1 LNRRSSAAPGDG
13 PPAKPQ
19 TGAKARD
26 EVAAV
31 GDAPRAP
38 ELRVLLADGQV
49 PVRAGIKRLI
59 EPHGLRV
66 VAEAANADEA
76 VHLSRLHRPN
86 VCVVAV
92 ELPGSGIEAARMI
105 KQALPAAKIVM
116 MTSAQRDEDLFEA
129 LRAGADGYLLMSTS
143 ADRLPHAILGVA
155 CGEAALPR
163 PLTARLISEFR
174 QRGTKRRVL
183 VSPAQ
188 GEVELTAREFEVLG
202 RLRKREATADIA
214 THLGIS
220 QVTVRRHVAS
230 VLRKL
235 GVSNRRQAME
245 LLEDPGRAEEPGSAN
260 GG

>member
-1 LNRRSSAAPGDG
+1 
-13 PPAKPQ
+13 
-19 TGAKARD
+19 
-26 EVAAV
+26 
-31 GDAPRAP
+31 
-38 ELRVLLADGQV
+38 
-49 PVRAGIKRLI
+49 
-59 EPHGLRV
+59 V
-66 VAEAANADEA
+66 VAEAANVDEA
-76 VHLSRLHRPN
+76 VHLSRSRRPD

-105 KQALPAAKIVM
+105 KQALPATRIVM
-116 MTSAQRDEDLFEA
+116 MTSSQRDEDLFEA

-174 QRGTKRRVL
+174 QRGAKRRVL
-183 VSPAQ
+183 VSPGR
-188 GEVELTAREFEVLG
+188 GEVELTAREFEVLE

-230 VLRKL
+230 VMRKL
-235 GVSNRRQAME
+235 GVSNRRQAIE
-245 LLEDPGRAEEPGSAN
+245 LLEEAERAAPPGTASPVRASHGPAARSGRGRSCVPPIACAATGAPA
-260 GG
+260 GGCRAAKCVSRTGDISFPVSSPVGGARPFAY

>member
-1 LNRRSSAAPGDG
+1 
-13 PPAKPQ
+13 
-19 TGAKARD
+19 
-26 EVAAV
+26 V
-31 GDAPRAP
+31 GDTPGAP
-38 ELRVLLADGQV
+38 ELRVLIADGQV

-76 VHLSRLHRPN
+76 VHLSRTHRPS

-105 KQALPAAKIVM
+105 KQALPATKIVM
-116 MTSAQRDEDLFEA
+116 MASSHRDEDLFEA

-163 PLTARLISEFR
+163 PLTARLILEFR
-174 QRGTKRRVL
+174 QRGAKRRVL

-188 GEVELTAREFEVLG
+188 GEVELTAREFEVLE

-230 VLRKL
+230 VMRKL
-235 GVSNRRQAME
+235 GVASRRQAIE
-245 LLEDPGRAEEPGSAN
+245 LFEGPGRTEDPGGAT